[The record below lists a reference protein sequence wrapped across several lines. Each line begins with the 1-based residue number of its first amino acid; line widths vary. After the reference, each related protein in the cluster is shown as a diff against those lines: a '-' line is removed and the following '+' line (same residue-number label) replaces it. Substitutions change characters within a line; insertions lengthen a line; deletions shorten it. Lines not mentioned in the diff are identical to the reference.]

1 MASGG
6 LSAKSVTR
14 KVLSVEVIEQFVGG
28 KDRDSAACE
37 DLIVLTADF
46 GAVIDGTTDKQGVDF
61 NGRTGGS
68 VAAEAVRDA
77 LLTLDWE
84 AELVD
89 LVDQATGLLVE
100 RVASAGVGIDPLTDD
115 GPSASFVAFS
125 GARREVWRVGDC
137 SWRSGLVA
145 HLGGKEVDRICAQA
159 RSALI
164 QALLDSGTSQEELLD
179 RDPGREMI
187 LPLLRAQHAFRNL
200 DDPSSELAFG
210 TIDGRPVPERFLEIW
225 QVGTEGELVLA
236 SDGYPVLEPTLELTE
251 AALWRELDR
260 DPLRIGEHPT
270 TKGVG
275 SGQDSFDDRAY
286 LRISI

>member
-1 MASGG
+1 M
-6 LSAKSVTR
+6 K
-14 KVLSVEVIEQFVGG
+14 VIEQFVEG
-28 KDRDSAACE
+28 KNPDSATCE
-37 DLIVLTADF
+37 DMVLEGPAF
-46 GAVIDGTTDKQGVDF
+46 VAVIDGATDKMGGEFD
-61 NGRTGGS
+61 GKTGGFL
-68 VAAEAVRDA
+68 AAEAVRDA
-77 LLTLDWE
+77 FLGLE
-84 AELVD
+84 PAAELVD

-125 GARREVWRVGDC
+125 EARREVWRVGDC
-137 SWRSGLVA
+137 SWRSGSVA
-145 HLGGKEVDRICAQA
+145 HLGGKEVDRISAQA